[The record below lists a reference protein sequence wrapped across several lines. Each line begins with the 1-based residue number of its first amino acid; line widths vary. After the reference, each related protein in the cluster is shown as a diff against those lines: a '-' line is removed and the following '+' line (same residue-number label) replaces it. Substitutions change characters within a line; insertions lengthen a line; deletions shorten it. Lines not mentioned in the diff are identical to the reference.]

1 MRTFVAPKM
10 VRWGS
15 KLIMDNEHHDRGPG
29 AGVQPPLWDWVAAD
43 QDRKPSA
50 GKTPGLAGVEQ
61 PLFAPA
67 SGNGE
72 LPGRQPFRLFT
83 DGAARGN
90 PGPAGVAFFIED
102 RAGQA
107 LAAIRDYI
115 GKATNNVAEYTALV
129 RGLRRARELGIDRL
143 DVYMDSELVVKQMAG
158 QYRVRDAKL
167 RVLHKEASEL
177 MKTFTRCDIWH
188 IDRSQN
194 ARADALA
201 NEAIDEAS
209 KAAKNSPS

>member
-1 MRTFVAPKM
+1 
-10 VRWGS
+10 
-15 KLIMDNEHHDRGPG
+15 MDNEHHDHG
-29 AGVQPPLWDWVAAD
+29 AGVQPPLWDWVAVEPN
-43 QDRKPSA
+43 RKPEAVTASD
-50 GKTPGLAGVEQ
+50 LVAGVEQ
-61 PLFAPA
+61 PLFAPPTG
-67 SGNGE
+67 SEE

-90 PGPAGVAFFIED
+90 PGPAGVAFFLED

-107 LAAIRDYI
+107 LAAGRDYI

-143 DVYMDSELVVKQMAG
+143 DVYMDSELVVRQMTG

-167 RVLHKEASEL
+167 RVMHQEASEL
-177 MKTFTRCDIWH
+177 IKMFTRCDIWH

-201 NEAIDEAS
+201 NEAIDEAR
-209 KAAKNSPS
+209 KASAGPSN